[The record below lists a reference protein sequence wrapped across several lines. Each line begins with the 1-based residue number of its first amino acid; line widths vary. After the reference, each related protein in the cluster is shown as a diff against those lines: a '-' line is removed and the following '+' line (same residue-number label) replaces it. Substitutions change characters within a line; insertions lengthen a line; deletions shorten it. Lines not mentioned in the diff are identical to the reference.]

1 MPVRDGSA
9 KGSRGRRGPRLLAA
23 PAAVLLSCSLV
34 AACSSSGSGGSPAP
48 SSSASGPDVAF
59 FNGKTINYVIP
70 NTPGSPPGLILT
82 AMKPALEK
90 YLGATI
96 NIEYN
101 TNVATV
107 GEDIVGSSKPDG
119 LTLGNLTPLVVLNE
133 EYAASGAP
141 DFSLDDVSWV
151 SATKT
156 APILVGACGGASIS
170 SYSSLISKQTKLEI
184 VNIPTGAT
192 NEMTRL
198 LMQIFPV
205 PHSYLNGYT
214 AATAITG
221 CQRGDGNFAALGV
234 SKALDAAGTAP
245 VAGVTPLLLS
255 SAMPSNSPNA
265 FLNSKVPTLATLAKQ
280 DPPKTALGKEALQI
294 ADETFTTNT
303 PYYATFGPPGIPK
316 SRLLAL
322 DAAFE
327 AASQTTAAKEAELAA
342 GVYPGYVDSSAL
354 TSFFTTALAQKA
366 EVQKLLA
373 TN

>member
-1 MPVRDGSA
+1 MPVRHGSA
-9 KGSRGRRGPRLLAA
+9 QGGRGRHGLRLLAA

-34 AACSSSGSGGSPAP
+34 TACSSSTSGGSPAA
-48 SSSASGPDVAF
+48 SSSAGGADVAF
-59 FNGKTINYVIP
+59 FKGKTINYIIP

-82 AMKPALEK
+82 AMKPTLEK

-133 EYAASGAP
+133 EYADSGAP
-141 DFSLDDVSWV
+141 NFALGDVSWV

-156 APILVGACGGASIS
+156 APILVGACGSASIS

-184 VNIPTGAT
+184 VDIPTGAT

-234 SKALDAAGTAP
+234 SKALNAAGTAP
-245 VAGVTPLLLS
+245 AAGVTPLLLS

-280 DPPKTALGKEALQI
+280 HPPKTALGKEALQI
-294 ADETFTTNT
+294 ADETFDTNT

-327 AASQTTAAKEAELAA
+327 AASQTKATQQAELAA